1 MLSLPEEKQALLKR
15 DDTSI
20 HDWPIR
26 EAIQAGSDRE
36 RWLLLVKSLDS
47 AERWA
52 TMLTEGINQAEIAR
66 REGLSRARVC
76 QLIRLNQ
83 LDPSVK
89 ALIREGDERY
99 YGISLYQVWQ

>member
-1 MLSLPEEKQALLKR
+1 
-15 DDTSI
+15 
-20 HDWPIR
+20 
-26 EAIQAGSDRE
+26 
-36 RWLLLVKSLDS
+36 
-47 AERWA
+47 
-52 TMLTEGINQAEIAR
+52 MLTEGINQAEIAR